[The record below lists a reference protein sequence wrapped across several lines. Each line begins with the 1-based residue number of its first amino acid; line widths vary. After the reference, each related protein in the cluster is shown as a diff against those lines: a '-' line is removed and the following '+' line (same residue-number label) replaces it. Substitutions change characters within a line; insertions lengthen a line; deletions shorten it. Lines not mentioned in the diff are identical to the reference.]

1 MPTSE
6 STHRAASDAE
16 ESAGS
21 IHGRRRLSDKVYDDL
36 LRLLG
41 SQGFE
46 PQAKLPGETALS
58 QRLGVSRPVL
68 RQALARLR
76 DAGRIITH
84 KGSGNYVADV
94 PQEVA
99 SMHFGTLGNIPD
111 IRAFLEFRCCLEG
124 EAAARAARMR
134 SAAQLAHIQ
143 KCQHQFETALTHG
156 QDAIEEDI
164 AFHEAIAQASG
175 NRFFSMTMAAL
186 APQTRFSIGLVR
198 SLAGRPQ
205 GERLAD
211 VCREHAAIASAIE
224 QQDAAVAH
232 AAMQNHL
239 QGGIARLFGQ

>member
-1 MPTSE
+1 MSMPEPSDISAAPPKE
-6 STHRAASDAE
+6 SRL
-16 ESAGS
+16 
-21 IHGRRRLSDKVYDDL
+21 LSDKVYGDL

-41 SQGFE
+41 SPGFE
-46 PQAKLPGETALS
+46 PQARLPGETALS

-76 DAGRIITH
+76 SEGRIATH

-94 PQEVA
+94 PAQDAPV
-99 SMHFGTLGNIPD
+99 HFGTLSNIPD

-124 EAAARAARMR
+124 EAAARAARTRTSGQM
-134 SAAQLAHIQ
+134 AHIR
-143 KCQHQFETALTHG
+143 KCQEEFETALAAG
-156 QDAIEEDI
+156 RDAMEQDI
-164 AFHEAIAQASG
+164 AFHQSIALACG

-186 APQTRFSIGLVR
+186 VPQTRFSIGLVR

-211 VCREHAAIASAIE
+211 VCREHAAVADAIE
-224 QQDAAVAH
+224 RQDAAA
-232 AAMQNHL
+232 AQQAMQSHL